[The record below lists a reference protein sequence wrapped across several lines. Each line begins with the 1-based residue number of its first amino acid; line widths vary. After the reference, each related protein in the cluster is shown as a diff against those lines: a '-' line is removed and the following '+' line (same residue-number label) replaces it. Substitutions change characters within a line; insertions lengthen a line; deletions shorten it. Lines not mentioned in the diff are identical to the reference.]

1 MVAIIK
7 QLKCLRCGYTWFPR
21 RPEKPKFCANCNS
34 PYWDR
39 PRRKKV
45 TK

>member
-21 RPEKPKFCANCNS
+21 RPKKPKFCANCNS

-45 TK
+45 KK